1 MNIVSD
7 VKLITVWL
15 APTLVIYY
23 IAVSYVPNML
33 YTVKKE
39 EELLWKGVEKIL
51 LSIAS
56 RDRHFIA
63 T

>member
-39 EELLWKGVEKIL
+39 EEKIL
-51 LSIAS
+51 LNILS
-56 RDRHFIA
+56 RDWHFIA